1 MALAICLIGL
11 TAGCTMTRLAYDTA
25 PALAGYEIDR
35 FFGGLD
41 GEQRALV
48 DARVDEFHR
57 WHRQTQLP
65 AYAAFLRELDGR
77 ARANTPLEPAEV
89 TRWRLR
95 LIDDAWRPA
104 AEQLA
109 PALAELAL
117 TLRPAQIQRIRQQL
131 ADRNREQVREFL
143 PVGMRAREEA
153 RAERLQRR
161 VGWVLGDLDGE
172 QKRELR
178 QAAVALPSAEDAW
191 WAEREARQ
199 AAFVGLLE
207 RIQRERPDPA
217 TATRWSREFL
227 QALFGPS
234 RDPAR
239 RALLERSQLAGDG
252 LTAQM
257 VNRAT
262 VDQRRRFSMRAQGW
276 IGDFERLAAR

>member
-1 MALAICLIGL
+1 VLV
-11 TAGCTMTRLAYDTA
+11 
-25 PALAGYEIDR
+25 GYEVDR

-48 DARVDEFHR
+48 DARVDDFHR

-77 ARANTPLEPAEV
+77 ARASTPLDAAEV

-95 LIDDAWRPA
+95 VVDEAWRPA

-117 TLRPAQIQRIRQQL
+117 TLRPSQIQRVRQQFVE
-131 ADRNREQVREFL
+131 RNREQMREFL
-143 PVGMRAREEA
+143 PTGAKARDEA

-199 AAFVGLLE
+199 AAFLALLE

-217 TATRWSREFL
+217 TATRWSREYL
-227 QALFGPS
+227 QMLFGPS

-239 RALLERSQLAGDG
+239 RAQLERSQLAGDAV
-252 LTAQM
+252 TAQM
-257 VNRAT
+257 MNRAT
-262 VDQRRRFSMRAQGW
+262 VDQRRRFSARAQGW